1 MGEERVS
8 EVSASDPPAHLL
20 TYSPTHPLG
29 HTRRAH
35 RNGPDRVGVPVLC
48 RPISGRS
55 GRRRVAQTAC
65 PHCGRTVTVPAAPQ
79 RAIPPAPP
87 APPETNSKIELPA
100 IPGSP
105 FEFAE
110 PAKVLVNR
118 RGEPVPLRRLSPAER
133 ERYRRR
139 LNLVFA
145 LVGMAI
151 LSLALWCC
159 CEFGPEN
166 CLMATINRCLAAE
179 QCLAEPAGRLS

>member
-1 MGEERVS
+1 MDHIELACPFCAGRFPAEAVEESRQ
-8 EVSASDPPAHLL
+8 A
-20 TYSPTHPLG
+20 
-29 HTRRAH
+29 
-35 RNGPDRVGVPVLC
+35 
-48 RPISGRS
+48 
-55 GRRRVAQTAC
+55 AC

-100 IPGSP
+100 TPGSP
-105 FEFAE
+105 FDVAE

-151 LSLALWCC
+151 LSLALLVLLRIR
-159 CEFGPEN
+159 P
-166 CLMATINRCLAAE
+166 
-179 QCLAEPAGRLS
+179 